1 MLCARFLALWK
12 TCTYHLFNTQ
22 NRVLYIFFENVFL
35 NAILRVGKRVLYTFS
50 WLITDVF
57 YSQSPSGVIFIDFST
72 ICTLRSEHVFR
83 SENVYCTRSQV
94 GKRVL
99 YTFSGVL
106 ENVYSTRFS
115 A

>member
-1 MLCARFLALWK
+1 MFSKPK
-12 TCTYHLFNTQ
+12 TCTVHVFGLENVCCT
-22 NRVLYIFFENVFL
+22 LFFENVFL

-57 YSQSPSGVIFIDFST
+57 YSQSPSGVIFKEFNT

-83 SENVYCTRSQV
+83 SENVYCTRFQV

-106 ENVYSTRFS
+106 ENVYSARFS